1 MVMTNQSKL
10 IKTRHSA
17 IKRLKFLSKLEKD
30 YRPNDI
36 IRCEIRLEKN
46 QLRCYWNL

>member
-1 MVMTNQSKL
+1 MYNQYTL

-30 YRPNDI
+30 YPPNSI
-36 IRCEIRLEKN
+36 IRADIRLEKN